1 MIREMLKMA
10 AKSRNLVDDLASVMV
25 ESMRYCDSS
34 VDYPDFKKLK
44 PDDGVVAEWLYPII
58 NGDNDF
64 SELSAILMYTQQEAK
79 FEDIGELVLG
89 IALTEMK
96 HYGKLND
103 FIKKL
108 GGHIGKRYTSEYVQL
123 GKTVL
128 EALRIAA
135 DGEQKTIDFYESILD
150 KLCNTE
156 AASTTM
162 DITAQFMNKLIA
174 DEKVHLQLLND
185 KISEY
190 ETNG

>member
-1 MIREMLKMA
+1 MIQELLKMA
-10 AKSRNLVDDLASVMV
+10 QKSRNLVDDLASVMV

-34 VDYPDFKKLK
+34 VDYPDFSKVK
-44 PDDGVVAEWLYPII
+44 PDDGVVAEWFYPII

-96 HYGKLND
+96 HYGRLND

-108 GGHIGKRYTSEYVQL
+108 GGHIGKRYTSEHVQL

-135 DGEQKTIDFYESILD
+135 DGEQKTIDFYESIINRLVNSEA
-150 KLCNTE
+150 KSNTME
-156 AASTTM
+156 T
-162 DITAQFMNKLIA
+162 TAQFLSKLIA

-190 ETNG
+190 ETK

>member
-1 MIREMLKMA
+1 MIQELLKMA
-10 AKSRNLVDDLASVMV
+10 KKSRNLVDDLASVMV

-34 VDYPDFKKLK
+34 VDYPDFSKVK
-44 PDDGVVAEWLYPII
+44 PDDGVVAEWFYPII

-96 HYGKLND
+96 HYGRLND

-108 GGHIGKRYTSEYVQL
+108 GGHIGKRYTSEHVQL
-123 GKTVL
+123 GKTAL

-135 DGEQKTIDFYESILD
+135 DGEQKTIDFYESIVNRLVNSEA
-150 KLCNTE
+150 KSNTME
-156 AASTTM
+156 T
-162 DITAQFMNKLIA
+162 TAQFMSKLIA

-190 ETNG
+190 ETK

>member
-1 MIREMLKMA
+1 MIQELLKMA
-10 AKSRNLVDDLASVMV
+10 KKSRNLVDDLASVMV

-34 VDYPDFKKLK
+34 VDYPDFSKVK
-44 PDDGVVAEWLYPII
+44 PDDGVVAEWFYPII

-96 HYGKLND
+96 HYGRLND

-108 GGHIGKRYTSEYVQL
+108 GGHIGKRYTSEHVQL
-123 GKTVL
+123 GKTAL
-128 EALRIAA
+128 EALRIAV
-135 DGEQKTIDFYESILD
+135 DGEQKTIDFYESIVNRLVNSEA
-150 KLCNTE
+150 KSNTME
-156 AASTTM
+156 T
-162 DITAQFMNKLIA
+162 TAQFMSKLIA

-190 ETNG
+190 ETK

>member
-1 MIREMLKMA
+1 MA
-10 AKSRNLVDDLASVMV
+10 EKSRNLVDDLASVMV

-34 VDYPDFKKLK
+34 VDYPDFKKVKL
-44 PDDGVVAEWLYPII
+44 DDGVVAEWFYPII

-108 GGHIGKRYTSEYVQL
+108 GGHIGKRYTSEHVQL
-123 GKTVL
+123 GKTAL

-150 KLCNTE
+150 KLRNTE

-162 DITAQFMNKLIA
+162 DITAQFMSKLIA

>member
-1 MIREMLKMA
+1 MIQELLKMA
-10 AKSRNLVDDLASVMV
+10 KKSRNLVDDLASVMV

-34 VDYPDFKKLK
+34 VDYPDFSKVK
-44 PDDGVVAEWLYPII
+44 PDDGVVAEWFYPII

-96 HYGKLND
+96 HYGRLND

-108 GGHIGKRYTSEYVQL
+108 GGHIGKRYTSEHVQL
-123 GKTVL
+123 GKTAL

-135 DGEQKTIDFYESILD
+135 DGEQKTIDFYESIINRLVNSEA
-150 KLCNTE
+150 KSNTME
-156 AASTTM
+156 T
-162 DITAQFMNKLIA
+162 TAQFMSKLIA

-190 ETNG
+190 ETK

>member
-1 MIREMLKMA
+1 MA
-10 AKSRNLVDDLASVMV
+10 AKSRNLVDDLASAIV

-34 VDYPDFKKLK
+34 VDYPDFSKVK
-44 PDDGVVAEWLYPII
+44 PDDGVVAEWFYPII

-96 HYGKLND
+96 HYGRLND

-108 GGHIGKRYTSEYVQL
+108 GGHIGKRYTSEHVQL
-123 GKTVL
+123 GKTAL

-150 KLCNTE
+150 KLRNTE

-162 DITAQFMNKLIA
+162 DITAQFMSKLIA

>member
-1 MIREMLKMA
+1 MA
-10 AKSRNLVDDLASVMV
+10 KKSRNLVDDLASAMV

-34 VDYPDFKKLK
+34 VDYPDFSKVK
-44 PDDGVVAEWLYPII
+44 PDDGVVAEWFYPII

-79 FEDIGELVLG
+79 FEDIGELALG

-96 HYGKLND
+96 HYGRLND

-108 GGHIGKRYTSEYVQL
+108 GGHIGKRYTSEHVQL
-123 GKTVL
+123 GKTAL

-135 DGEQKTIDFYESILD
+135 DGEQKTIDFYESIIDRLVNSEA
-150 KLCNTE
+150 KSNTME
-156 AASTTM
+156 T
-162 DITAQFMNKLIA
+162 TAQFMSKLIA

-190 ETNG
+190 ETK

>member
-1 MIREMLKMA
+1 MIQEVLKMA
-10 AKSRNLVDDLASVMV
+10 VKSRNLVDDLASAMV

-34 VDYPDFKKLK
+34 VDYPDFSKVK
-44 PDDGVVAEWLYPII
+44 PDDGVVAEWFYPII

-79 FEDIGELVLG
+79 FDEVGELVLG

-108 GGHIGKRYTSEYVQL
+108 GGHIGKRYTSEHVQL

-135 DGEQKTIDFYESILD
+135 DGEQKTIDFYESILNRLVSSEA
-150 KLCNTE
+150 KSNTME
-156 AASTTM
+156 T
-162 DITAQFMNKLIA
+162 TAQFLSKLIA

-190 ETNG
+190 ETK

>member
-1 MIREMLKMA
+1 MIQEVLKMA
-10 AKSRNLVDDLASVMV
+10 AKSRNLVDDLASALV

-34 VDYPDFKKLK
+34 VDYPDFSKVK
-44 PDDGVVAEWLYPII
+44 PDDGVVAEWFYPII

-79 FEDIGELVLG
+79 FDEVGELVLG

-108 GGHIGKRYTSEYVQL
+108 GGHIGKRYTSEHVQL

-135 DGEQKTIDFYESILD
+135 DGEQKTIDFYESILN
-150 KLCNTE
+150 KLVNSDAKSNTME
-156 AASTTM
+156 TA
-162 DITAQFMNKLIA
+162 AQFLSKLIA

-190 ETNG
+190 ETK

>member
-1 MIREMLKMA
+1 MIQEVLKMA
-10 AKSRNLVDDLASVMV
+10 AKSRNLVDDLASALV

-34 VDYPDFKKLK
+34 VDYPDFSKVK
-44 PDDGVVAEWLYPII
+44 PDDGVVAEWFYPII

-79 FEDIGELVLG
+79 FDEVGELVLG

-108 GGHIGKRYTSEYVQL
+108 GGHIGKRYTSEHVQL

-128 EALRIAA
+128 EALRISA
-135 DGEQKTIDFYESILD
+135 DGEQKTIDFYESILN
-150 KLCNTE
+150 KLINSDAKSNTME
-156 AASTTM
+156 TA
-162 DITAQFMNKLIA
+162 AQFLSKLIA

-190 ETNG
+190 ETK